1 MADDARLVGLRP
13 WLPMAIIV
21 AVLFGNACAAR
32 LRTTAWTSPMEGPAL
47 PGLATSLPTPPEN
60 EVQEAQAARLALQI
74 STLPSIP
81 SAAVSG
87 LAYQNLYMRYVNPFH
102 KVAEYEQ
109 GVQMRVVDGAVYYK
123 PAPPEVI
130 ARSAV
135 GDFTGTDVFQLWMI
149 SAAHALTMVAAAVT
163 DHPGVPPVDFTIQFG
178 DFCRDADGSTGAETM
193 GWSPTPGL
201 DEAEM
206 MSGDPTSFT
215 PAWFKD
221 RGQPAAPLPPVFSWN
236 ARPGCNVVNTPGYD
250 WLFFNQNFVEG
261 SQWRFDSHKGLPWQ
275 QRKAKLFWR
284 GSVMSWDGSR
294 ARALRLGMIHSDILD
309 IKVPASTTTRT
320 MATQDICDM
329 YVKDLAKGGAGVPH
343 AALQDCDPYGGRHI
357 FGTHLAGI
365 EEQMAYKF
373 ILDMDG
379 GSSTWR
385 VKNVLTSGSLLFK
398 VVHKQNGTSQFF
410 FDDLRPMEHYVP
422 VSFENLE
429 TDLPAKVRWALA
441 HDNECRRIA
450 ENAKLF
456 AQQHLR
462 TKDAL
467 WHVHAALTLYARNL
481 QTYVP
486 TKPSAK
492 EEPEFA
498 LLCCEDLKLLPG
510 IGAPLAAQCKMNPSV
525 EKKCKER
532 PPYSGWF
539 AGGGILLG
547 KGKEAAERQTPP
559 PETSPLPTT
568 TTPLPTTTPMTFSTT
583 MNPNY
588 LALLRY
594 R

>member
-1 MADDARLVGLRP
+1 
-13 WLPMAIIV
+13 
-21 AVLFGNACAAR
+21 
-32 LRTTAWTSPMEGPAL
+32 
-47 PGLATSLPTPPEN
+47 LPTPPEN